1 MHFPTPLLFLLLI
14 TQPSDA
20 SPNRHRPLSPRQLST
35 PPPPTALTN
44 SSFAPPL
51 SQTTVSKNLVPNE
64 EDDATYYLGYRAAD
78 FARPYAKYWIPHVQP
93 ISSEVQKGLSASPWA
108 KPLAFAP
115 QEAGRFLM
123 QPGYLQMENGWTVG
137 QDGTLMIAVRT
148 AIPEITGEMLDWW
161 FGWHQ
166 VDSAR
171 YKLWNP
177 VAHQYAWRFP
187 EQLDWANK
195 SYVQRYIG
203 TFSQIDEYIGQDA
216 NKITIAFVEPQ
227 ELGFRREMFEESGV
241 ETVVMS
247 AARESKEDFLG
258 LTSRVSTTGH
268 TNSTDQNIGQYL
280 VHQVRLMDDG
290 SRELRSRFFLK
301 VTSAQIAHDLL
312 VHCNIEM
319 QHLNCFL
326 PDLFSEF
333 KDTL

>member
-1 MHFPTPLLFLLLI
+1 
-14 TQPSDA
+14 
-20 SPNRHRPLSPRQLST
+20 
-35 PPPPTALTN
+35 
-44 SSFAPPL
+44 
-51 SQTTVSKNLVPNE
+51 
-64 EDDATYYLGYRAAD
+64 
-78 FARPYAKYWIPHVQP
+78 
-93 ISSEVQKGLSASPWA
+93 
-108 KPLAFAP
+108 
-115 QEAGRFLM
+115 M

-241 ETVVMS
+241 ETVVVGQII
-247 AARESKEDFLG
+247 F
-258 LTSRVSTTGH
+258 GH